1 MISYKSERCSCSSQA
16 LHSCEIPN
24 ENAKH
29 RMDTITEGIRTT
41 HLGDGPEMPDQLI
54 FNSQD
59 NSKLD
64 LAALY
69 TIPRYLF
76 RIVSPLSDGRMDSTW
91 VRSQA
96 ACQNT
101 RSSREDVFS
110 AWNNNRRSEIASTL
124 NLHLRWWPKGD
135 LEDNFVSWTSSLLF
149 AIQYIYYRHQHPRDA
164 SSLDDIDLYVID
176 TTQFPPGTFLRDLDL
191 IKAFLPFDTPQE
203 KNLKD
208 LLTLREKPNF
218 YFGEYLSQGSLKIE
232 GKCQRISAATLF
244 ENDAL
249 YRLQPE
255 FGATSNPPPGAKV
268 VWVKEVNRLRDSLYQ
283 QQGRLS
289 MQEMSNRLEA
299 VGELSGHFPPGWQF
313 PLAIYFAGLISHDS
327 VTEDEEIGSDNVFFA
342 YFRSSSFYGLCTPIR
357 FKLGPF

>member
-1 MISYKSERCSCSSQA
+1 
-16 LHSCEIPN
+16 
-24 ENAKH
+24 
-29 RMDTITEGIRTT
+29 MDRITEGIRTT
-41 HLGDGPEMPDQLI
+41 HLRDEPEVPDQLI
-54 FNSQD
+54 FNLQG
-59 NSKLD
+59 NSILD
-64 LAALY
+64 LGALY
-69 TIPRYLF
+69 NIPRYLF
-76 RIVSPLSDGRMDSTW
+76 RIVSPLSDGRTDSAW

-110 AWNNNRRSEIASTL
+110 AWNNNRQIKIASTL

-149 AIQYIYYRHQHPRDA
+149 AIQYIYYRHQDLRDA

-176 TTQFPPGTFLRDLDL
+176 TTQFPLGTFLRDLDL

-255 FGATSNPPPGAKV
+255 FGAISNRPPGEKA
-268 VWVKEVNRLRDSLYQ
+268 VWVQEVNRIRDALYQ

-299 VGELSGHFPPGWQF
+299 VGELSGHFPPSWQL